1 MIRQRTVGNIVKSK
15 EKLTLSGKI
24 CDLHAHTSF
33 SDGSLTPTELV
44 DLAIDS
50 GLSAIALTDHNTIRG
65 CEELVEA
72 ASGRDILA
80 IPGIEF
86 STDYEGTELHII
98 ALGVKPEVY
107 PEINA
112 IMDEVRERKRLAMDK
127 LVLDLIEAGYQVDAE
142 RIHDGVKGIINRA
155 HVATELVRCGYAES
169 RADAFDRI
177 LYSGGPF
184 YKEPKYSPAGEIVDF
199 IRKIGAV
206 SILAHPF
213 LNLKT
218 EERVRTFLDTVRGR
232 LDGIEVYY
240 SEYTDEQTRIS
251 KALAEEYGLYVSG
264 GSDYHGK
271 NKPEISLGVGYG
283 NLVIPYELIEK
294 MNLV

>member
-1 MIRQRTVGNIVKSK
+1 MTKSK
-15 EKLTLSGKI
+15 ENLTLSGKI

-44 DLAIDS
+44 DLAVKC

-65 CEELVEA
+65 CDELVA
-72 ASGRDILA
+72 AAVGKDIVA
-80 IPGIEF
+80 IRGIEF

-98 ALGVKPEVY
+98 ALGVKPEAY

-127 LVLDLIEAGYQVDAE
+127 LVSDLIDAGYQIDSDK
-142 RIHDGVKGIINRA
+142 IHDGVKGIINRA
-155 HVATELVRCGYAES
+155 HVATELVRCGYATS
-169 RADAFDRI
+169 RGDAFDRI

-184 YKEPKYSPAGEIVDF
+184 YKEPGYSPSGEIIDF

-218 EERVRTFLDTVRGR
+218 EERVRDFLDTVRGR

-240 SEYTDEQTRIS
+240 SEYSDEETEIS
-251 KALAEEYGLYVSG
+251 ASLAEEYGLYISG

-283 NLVIPYELIEK
+283 NLVIPYELIREMK
-294 MNLV
+294 LV